1 MLEINGKPMIQLVLE
16 NLKLSGFKDFYIS
29 VNYKE
34 ELIKKF
40 FKKMK
45 YFDVNIKFLH
55 EKKKLGTIGALSLLK
70 EQSFKNILVIN
81 SDVMTNINFDSMLK
95 FHNKHKSDMTIG
107 VKKISKKFD
116 YGIVMHE
123 KNKVVEFQEKPN
135 LSFDICAGVYIFSK
149 KIVKNIPKET
159 NYDVNQVITKSLNL
173 KKNLKTFQIFENWSD
188 IGNMKDYNFY
198 KNVLKNKKILI
209 TGAGGFIGSHLVD
222 RLIKSGHKVTAL
234 CKYNSSNSWGWLDQ
248 YKINT
253 KKNLKVILGD
263 IRDENF
269 IDTLISKNQVVFH
282 LAALIGIPYSY
293 IAPKSYL
300 ETNIS
305 GTMNILNSSL
315 RHKIKKVLITS
326 TSEVY
331 GTTVSVPMTENH
343 ILQAQSPYS
352 ASKISADKI
361 TESYF
366 RSFDLPVTI
375 VRPFN
380 TYGPRQSERAIIPT
394 VIGQI
399 LNKQKKLSLVIIT
412 SKRL

>member
-1 MLEINGKPMIQLVLE
+1 M
-16 NLKLSGFKDFYIS
+16 F
-29 VNYKE
+29 
-34 ELIKKF
+34 
-40 FKKMK
+40 
-45 YFDVNIKFLH
+45 
-55 EKKKLGTIGALSLLK
+55 
-70 EQSFKNILVIN
+70 
-81 SDVMTNINFDSMLK
+81 
-95 FHNKHKSDMTIG
+95 
-107 VKKISKKFD
+107 
-116 YGIVMHE
+116 
-123 KNKVVEFQEKPN
+123 
-135 LSFDICAGVYIFSK
+135 
-149 KIVKNIPKET
+149 
-159 NYDVNQVITKSLNL
+159 
-173 KKNLKTFQIFENWSD
+173 
-188 IGNMKDYNFY
+188 
-198 KNVLKNKKILI
+198 LKNKKILI

-222 RLIKSGHKVTAL
+222 RLIKTGHKVTAL

-331 GTTVSVPMTENH
+331 GTAVSVPMTENH

-361 TESYF
+361 AESYF

-394 VIGQI
+394 IIGQI
-399 LNKQKKLSLVIIT
+399 LNKQKKIELGNLSPLRDFNYVTDTVNGFLAISNSNRVKGEVINICSNEEFQI
-412 SKRL
+412 SKVAEKICKFSNRKFSYNKSEERSRKASSEVNRLLGDNKKIKNLTNWRPKVNIDMGLKKTLAWFKKNSSHYTNKKKYYIL